1 MHIKETDSKNH
12 IFTNKQL
19 SAILVPVIIEQ
30 ILNVLMGTIDTMMV
44 SNVGSAAISAVSLV
58 DSLNVLIIQ
67 LFAALATGGTIIC
80 AQYMG
85 AGNVKKA
92 THAARQVLFV
102 SIAIS
107 AAISVVLFITAS
119 PLLRLIFGQ
128 VEADVMSA
136 SKTYFYITLLS
147 FPFVAMYNSG
157 AAIFRAQENTRTPM
171 RVSFI
176 SNIVNVVGNG
186 ILIFAFSMGVAG
198 AAIAT
203 LVSRILCAVWILILL
218 KREENRICMTNYLAI
233 RPDKATIGKILSLG
247 IPSGVE
253 NSMFQLGKLVIQ
265 SSVSTLGTA
274 AIAAQAMTAILEQ
287 LNGMAAIGAG
297 IALMTIVSEC
307 IGAGRE
313 DEAMYYIKKISF
325 ICEIIVIVSCA
336 LTYAITVPVINL
348 GAMESVSGDLC
359 LYMMTWITIVKP
371 LAWTMAFVPAYGMRA
386 AGDVKFSMIASSI
399 TMWTVRVG
407 LVIILIRF
415 FNWGP
420 MAVWVGMFCDW
431 TTRSIIFTAR
441 LRSRKWLR
449 HKVI

>member
-1 MHIKETDSKNH
+1 M
-12 IFTNKQL
+12 FTNKQL

-30 ILNVLMGTIDTMMV
+30 ILNVLMGTVDTMMV

-67 LFAALATGGTIIC
+67 MFAALATGGTIIC

-85 AGNVKKA
+85 AGNTKKA
-92 THAARQVLFV
+92 THAARQVLFI
-102 SIAIS
+102 SLAIS
-107 AAISVVLFITAS
+107 MAISVTLAVFAS

-136 SKTYFYITLLS
+136 SKIYFYITLIS
-147 FPFVAMYNSG
+147 FPFVALYNSG
-157 AAIFRAQENTRTPM
+157 AAVFRAQENTKTPM
-171 RVSFI
+171 KVSFI
-176 SNIVNVVGNG
+176 SNIVNVVGNA
-186 ILIFAFSMGVAG
+186 ILIFGFHMGVAG
-198 AAIAT
+198 AALAT
-203 LVSRILCAVWILILL
+203 LISRTLCAVWILILL
-218 KREENRICMTNYLAI
+218 KREVNKIRMSNYLAI
-233 RPDKATIGKILSLG
+233 RPDKSTIGKILALG
-247 IPSGVE
+247 IPSGIE

-313 DEAMYYIKKISF
+313 DEAMYYIKKVSF
-325 ICEIIVIVSCA
+325 IGEIIVIVSCA
-336 LTYAITVPVINL
+336 LTYAIVRPVIYL
-348 GAMESVSGDLC
+348 GGMDPVSGDMC

-371 LAWTMAFVPAYGMRA
+371 LVWAMAFVPGYGMRA

-399 TMWTVRVG
+399 TMWTIRVG
-407 LVIILIRF
+407 LVIVLINF
-415 FNWGP
+415 YGWGP

-431 TTRSIIFTAR
+431 TARNIIFTTR
-441 LRSRKWLR
+441 LYSKKWLKHR
-449 HKVI
+449 VI